1 MNNEQQINKY
11 TIQTNKTFFI
21 WEKVPAGRLTE
32 TGTFPAGKNPPPSPT
47 SWKSGTLW
55 GNVLKSCRGD
65 VVVVTSS
72 PRNRSGRGKGE
83 RGFVN
88 SGVLAQKG
96 SQEGAQPHTVT

>member
-1 MNNEQQINKY
+1 MEDGGWRRY
-11 TIQTNKTFFI
+11 
-21 WEKVPAGRLTE
+21 R
-32 TGTFPAGKNPPPSPT
+32 
-47 SWKSGTLW
+47 TLR

-83 RGFVN
+83 RGLVN